1 MVNLV
6 KIGNKFI
13 NADCISYIDIEEM
26 TIYLN
31 SSDGLTSGILCSA
44 IAIAIEIPCAGSS
57 YAVKNVAKPSGKL
70 CIAITSAENNPIF

>member
-31 SSDGLTSGILCSA
+31 SSNGLIEVYYNDDFYDSVEFKDAIMKAFNKYESGNS
-44 IAIAIEIPCAGSS
+44 
-57 YAVKNVAKPSGKL
+57 
-70 CIAITSAENNPIF
+70 IFK

>member
-31 SSDGLTSGILCSA
+31 SSDGLTTVYYDTNDFYDSVEFENAILKA
-44 IAIAIEIPCAGSS
+44 FNKYETG
-57 YAVKNVAKPSGKL
+57 
-70 CIAITSAENNPIF
+70 NPIFK

>member
-1 MVNLV
+1 MANLV

-31 SSDGLTSGILCSA
+31 SSDGLTAVCYDTDDFYYSDEFENAIMKALNKHESG
-44 IAIAIEIPCAGSS
+44 
-57 YAVKNVAKPSGKL
+57 
-70 CIAITSAENNPIF
+70 NPIFK

>member
-1 MVNLV
+1 MINLV

-31 SSDGLTSGILCSA
+31 SSDGLTEIYYDNDEFYDSVEFKDA
-44 IAIAIEIPCAGSS
+44 IMKAFNKYEGG
-57 YAVKNVAKPSGKL
+57 NQ
-70 CIAITSAENNPIF
+70 IFK

>member
-1 MVNLV
+1 MVNLI

-31 SSDGLTSGILCSA
+31 SSDGLTAVYYDSNDFYDSEEFENVIMKA
-44 IAIAIEIPCAGSS
+44 FNKYEIG
-57 YAVKNVAKPSGKL
+57 
-70 CIAITSAENNPIF
+70 NPIFK

>member
-26 TIYLN
+26 TMYLN
-31 SSDGLTSGILCSA
+31 SSDGLTEINYDNDEFYDSEEFENAIMKAFNKCESG
-44 IAIAIEIPCAGSS
+44 
-57 YAVKNVAKPSGKL
+57 
-70 CIAITSAENNPIF
+70 NPIFK

>member
-13 NADCISYIDIEEM
+13 NADCISYIDIAEM

-31 SSDGLTSGILCSA
+31 SSDGLTAVYYDTNDFYDSNEFENTILKAFNKYESG
-44 IAIAIEIPCAGSS
+44 
-57 YAVKNVAKPSGKL
+57 
-70 CIAITSAENNPIF
+70 NPIFR

>member
-1 MVNLV
+1 MLNLI

-31 SSDGLTSGILCSA
+31 SSDGRIEVYYTDEFYDSVEFKDA
-44 IAIAIEIPCAGSS
+44 IIKAFNKYEAG
-57 YAVKNVAKPSGKL
+57 NQ
-70 CIAITSAENNPIF
+70 IFK

>member
-1 MVNLV
+1 MINLV

-31 SSDGLTSGILCSA
+31 SGDGLT
-44 IAIAIEIPCAGSS
+44 
-57 YAVKNVAKPSGKL
+57 AVYYDTNDFYDS
-70 CIAITSAENNPIF
+70 E

>member
-31 SSDGLTSGILCSA
+31 SSDGLTAVCYDTTDFYDSDEFENA
-44 IAIAIEIPCAGSS
+44 IMKTFNKHEIG
-57 YAVKNVAKPSGKL
+57 
-70 CIAITSAENNPIF
+70 NPIFK

>member
-31 SSDGLTSGILCSA
+31 SSNGLIEVNYNDDFYDSVEFKDAIIKAFNKYESGNS
-44 IAIAIEIPCAGSS
+44 
-57 YAVKNVAKPSGKL
+57 
-70 CIAITSAENNPIF
+70 IFK

>member
-13 NADCISYIDIEEM
+13 NVDSIVYIDIEEM

-31 SSDGLTSGILCSA
+31 SSDGLTAVYYDTNDFYDSDEFENTILKA
-44 IAIAIEIPCAGSS
+44 FNKYETG
-57 YAVKNVAKPSGKL
+57 
-70 CIAITSAENNPIF
+70 NPIFK